1 MEEGE
6 LQLSDCII
14 AIQEWQYGSP
24 SSSVFIHAI
33 IMMHTPCSDH
43 GHEDIGFISPCHYC
57 AS

>member
-1 MEEGE
+1 MMEAGE

-24 SSSVFIHAI
+24 SSSLFTRAI

-43 GHEDIGFISPCHYC
+43 GHEGIGFTSP
-57 AS
+57 SQ